1 MRLISAWSF
10 DPASVA
16 GLALAGGLYALGALR
31 LRRSGGPRGLRPWQ
45 PLAFAAGWV
54 VLLIALLSP
63 IAVLSESL
71 LSIHMTQHELLMV
84 VAAPLLVISRPLGV
98 CVWALPLRMRLRV
111 GRWTRRRG
119 VAATWGILTG
129 AITVWILHGVAL
141 WVWHAP
147 PLYQAAVR
155 DDRIHALMHVCFLL
169 TATLFWWAVVH
180 GRYGRLGYGIGVLY
194 VFTTG
199 LHATVLGA
207 LMTIAPRPWY
217 PIYRERAALHG
228 VDALADQQ
236 LAGLLMWV
244 PFGAVFVVVGLALV
258 AAWLGEAERRAGP
271 AHSDRAGALTRSP

>member
-1 MRLISAWSF
+1 MSSWTF
-10 DPASVA
+10 DPPAAA
-16 GLALAGGLYALGALR
+16 GLLLSGALYALGAAR
-31 LRRSGGPRGLRPWQ
+31 LRRRASGRGWRLWR
-45 PLAFAAGWV
+45 PLAFAAGWT
-54 VLLIALLSP
+54 VLALALLSP
-63 IAVLSESL
+63 IATLSESL
-71 LSIHMTQHELLMV
+71 LSVHMTQHELLMV

-98 CVWALPLRMRLRV
+98 CVWALPPEGRRRV
-111 GRWTRRRG
+111 GRWTRRPA
-119 VAATWGILTG
+119 VAATWRLLTG
-129 AITVWILHGVAL
+129 AITVWILHGFAL

-199 LHATVLGA
+199 MHATLLGA
-207 LMTIAPRPWY
+207 LMTVAPRPWY
-217 PIYRERAALHG
+217 PLYRERAALHG

-271 AHSDRAGALTRSP
+271 ARPDRFGASP